1 MKAKT
6 QENPKRSVNH
16 KVISFFLLGF
26 PILLIGVADN
36 LLLKVLLI
44 LYELV
49 VLKQFIDN
57 YYEYS

>member
-6 QENPKRSVNH
+6 QENPKRSVNN